1 VHGPAGISDIEL
13 SAACS
18 GDGGPP
24 PILPLLQYKIM
35 VEGRLNEALR
45 RLRAE
50 R

>member
-1 VHGPAGISDIEL
+1 VTDIKL
-13 SAACS
+13 SAACP
-18 GDGGPP
+18 GDGGSP
-24 PILPLLQYKIM
+24 PIIPLLQYKTT